1 MFSLLQPTSLKTK
14 HGNRYQKILGGRNAK
29 YVAVGAFS
37 RTHVCLLLILCK
49 AAGQG
54 KNNPQQRCSCNE
66 CPAEEEERLRSSV
79 GHELDVTARKT
90 SSFGRSRGHSAVGCH
105 PNGAGRAT
113 DELTLS
119 VCEIFIWCKEHSQHC
134 QQCSPVPFASAEL
147 GACSPQAEQG
157 FTHASRC
164 GTVTY
169 AQIKSELVLWAG
181 KSHGKTGRA
190 CTLQHRQ
197 HTAHLSE
204 TTHNTARRCDCIQR
218 GSAGRLFCSLSA
230 PFLPASTPDSIS

>member
-14 HGNRYQKILGGRNAK
+14 HVNRYHKILGGRNAK
-29 YVAVGAFS
+29 YVVVGAFS

-54 KNNPQQRCSCNE
+54 KNNPQQRCSCNKS
-66 CPAEEEERLRSSV
+66 PAEEERLRSSV

-105 PNGAGRAT
+105 PNGAGRTT

-119 VCEIFIWCKEHSQHC
+119 VCEIFIRCKEYSRCC
-134 QQCSPVPFASAEL
+134 QQCYPVPFPSAEL
-147 GACSPQAEQG
+147 GACSPRAEHG
-157 FTHASRC
+157 FTHASQC
-164 GTVTY
+164 GTVRY

-181 KSHGKTGRA
+181 KSDRKTGHA

-197 HTAHLSE
+197 RTAHLSE
-204 TTHNTARRCDCIQR
+204 TPHKTARRCDCIQR
-218 GSAGRLFCSLSA
+218 GSTGRLFRSLSA